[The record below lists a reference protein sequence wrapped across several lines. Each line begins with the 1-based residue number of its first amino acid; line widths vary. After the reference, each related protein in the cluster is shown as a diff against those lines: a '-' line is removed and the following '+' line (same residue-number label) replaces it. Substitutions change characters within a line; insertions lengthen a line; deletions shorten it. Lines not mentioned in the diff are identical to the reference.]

1 MLAVVL
7 LIVGLAAGAAAG
19 LCLERWRRGR
29 LRTADRSARR
39 IAFPFTADGL
49 VEPAL
54 RAALRIAG
62 AEGATLV
69 PVYLVVVPL
78 RVALDCAMPSEANIA
93 FPLLEAIEHQAARA
107 GVLVD
112 ARVERGR
119 TIRHALTALGEH
131 GHYDRMV
138 IAATSG
144 SGDGFAP
151 EDVAWLL
158 SRAPEEIL
166 VLRPA
171 PEPDDG
177 GALEARYARVGRR
190 PDRERPAWRRR
201 STAAAGRGPQE
212 PPPRAS
218 ASVTNP

>member
-7 LIVGLAAGAAAG
+7 LIVGLVGGAAGALA
-19 LCLERWRRGR
+19 LDRWRRGR
-29 LRTADRSARR
+29 ALAANRTARR

-54 RAALRIAG
+54 RAALRIAH

-69 PVYLVVVPL
+69 PVYLLVVPL
-78 RVALDCAMPSEANIA
+78 RVALDCPMPSEANVA
-93 FPLLEAIEHQAARA
+93 FPLFEAIEQQAARA
-107 GVLVD
+107 GVPVD

-119 TIRHALTALGEH
+119 TLRHALRALAEH
-131 GHYDRMV
+131 GRYERMV
-138 IAATSG
+138 IAAASG

-166 VLRPA
+166 ALRPA
-171 PEPDDG
+171 RAVRPGPAAED
-177 GALEARYARVGRR
+177 RFARVTGPPRVRAGRR
-190 PDRERPAWRRR
+190 ARRR
-201 STAAAGRGPQE
+201 SAA
-212 PPPRAS
+212 
-218 ASVTNP
+218 